1 MKFLTI
7 FFIIVQLNGTH
18 YIKDFTKMT
27 NDTCF
32 EAGDKI
38 LKEIATQ
45 YTDKKVTLYNADAI
59 LIAVYGFINQQE
71 GNKNV

>member
-18 YIKDFTKMT
+18 YIKDFTKIT

-38 LKEIATQ
+38 LKEIATHYWERNNNPKNQ
-45 YTDKKVTLYNADAI
+45 GWYSPKGELVM
-59 LIAVYGFINQQE
+59 GFYC
-71 GNKNV
+71 